1 MAVSVGAFSCY
12 RPQTPSLDDRKGAS
26 SRIFA
31 AGSRRH
37 QARLRSFRKRWRGWL
52 GSQGIGRSPCRP
64 RLVSQTRWTSDLVSP
79 PVALLQPP
87 AKFPPCPCLFR
98 VPPSKPPSLSRTAS
112 QLCLNSHTCT
122 IVYFPAQHTRYL
134 CTSTTIIA
142 STHRLYHTI
151 IHHVAHT
158 HKPRRLLYNLA
169 ELRRALWAVC
179 V

>member
-1 MAVSVGAFSCY
+1 MLQWAGLRRLGLARSAVALGLHGAGVQS
-12 RPQTPSLDDRKGAS
+12 A
-26 SRIFA
+26 
-31 AGSRRH
+31 
-37 QARLRSFRKRWRGWL
+37 W
-52 GSQGIGRSPCRP
+52 RSPCRP

-151 IHHVAHT
+151 MHHVAHT